1 MTLTTVILTW
11 EMCDGSYVY
20 GNLTGD
26 MFLKLCV
33 CVGGGWLYRE
43 KIRSKREERRLGIR
57 EELKKE
63 DSKKGVDGQAK
74 KRRNEIRTAT

>member
-1 MTLTTVILTW
+1 M
-11 EMCDGSYVY
+11 
-20 GNLTGD
+20 
-26 MFLKLCV
+26 

-43 KIRSKREERRLGIR
+43 KIRSRREERRLGIR